1 MSATLKYERIQINE
15 NKCRYSFEDEN
26 NDFETIE
33 KLVAEHL
40 PKDFSIK
47 DLIFKSEPSEEDLFE
62 SKIKDLDIKEQI
74 LLKAIYDIKLSLK
87 NEDSQ
92 IILFDTNKNE
102 KGGNNEYNKSID
114 IFNEINRMVHKV
126 LHKKKMI
133 NGKEIKDCIFYDDLN
148 KQTIDLEE
156 NNKNKDIDNLITNL
170 KKSNKSFEFIA
181 IKSIMI
187 SLTNLMTELIQK
199 YLSKN
204 EKNVKN
210 VQINNS
216 LEENDKKIEC
226 NFEKIEMDLIEA
238 NIFEDI
244 YKDFISQSNICSS
257 ELEEYFINSLDSF
270 REKYQM
276 SFTLSELY
284 TDIFWNSIF
293 HNKKLCN
300 LFLDSYFNEEMY
312 GDIKIC
318 LKKILK
324 SIFCA
329 RIPLKHQIVELL
341 SLHQLENN
349 EENDLMTLIVSSKNI
364 NHDKII
370 KLEKEKENLNKKN
383 QKQLKID
390 MPKNYEEDN
399 KIIDNNIQ
407 NIESNKYNI
416 ITAND
421 ISVIKNKKQ
430 VTITTAE
437 DNNDKNNKIINKEN
451 NIIKE
456 KEKDKDKE
464 NKNKEKEENNKN
476 NLNKKK
482 SKDNIPFDDIERG
495 TVDEWVN
502 YINEDKI
509 SKNKKKKKSRKNR
522 KAKKEE
528 PIVEE
533 NKEEIEDS
541 IVVQFKQDLNDKC
554 IYAKNIT
561 KIKPN
566 ISEEWIKNI
575 PNHD

>member
-1 MSATLKYERIQINE
+1 MSTTLKYERIQINE
-15 NKCRYSFEDEN
+15 NKCRYSFEDES

-33 KLVAEHL
+33 KLVVEHL

-47 DLIFKSEPSEEDLFE
+47 DLIFKTEPSEQSFFE
-62 SKIKDLDIKEQI
+62 SKIKNLDIKEQI
-74 LLKAIYDIKLSLK
+74 LLEAIHEIKLSLK

-102 KGGNNEYNKSID
+102 KTGNNEYNTSIE
-114 IFNEINRMVHKV
+114 IFNEIDRMVHKA

-148 KQTIDLEE
+148 KQIIDLGE
-156 NNKNKDIDNLITNL
+156 NNKYKNIDNLISNL
-170 KKSNKSFEFIA
+170 KKNNKSFEFIA

-199 YLSKN
+199 YLAKN

-210 VQINNS
+210 VQISDN
-216 LEENDKKIEC
+216 LEENEKKIEF
-226 NFEKIEMDLIEA
+226 NFEKIEMNLIEA

-293 HNKKLCN
+293 HNKKLCT
-300 LFLDSYFNEEMY
+300 LFLNSYFNEEIY

-318 LKKILK
+318 LTKILK

-370 KLEKEKENLNKKN
+370 KSEKEKENLNKKN
-383 QKQLKID
+383 QKESEIENNPNSD
-390 MPKNYEEDN
+390 KNSEEDN
-399 KIIDNNIQ
+399 KMRDNNNIQ
-407 NIESNKYNI
+407 AVETIKYNI

-430 VTITTAE
+430 NTITTPE
-437 DNNDKNNKIINKEN
+437 DNSDKNNKIITKEN

-456 KEKDKDKE
+456 KE
-464 NKNKEKEENNKN
+464 NKNKEKEDNNKN

-482 SKDNIPFDDIERG
+482 SKDNIPLDDIEHK
-495 TVDEWVN
+495 TVDEIMN

-509 SKNKKKKKSRKNR
+509 VKNKKKKKSRKNR

-528 PIVEE
+528 PIIEE
-533 NKEEIEDS
+533 NQEEIEDS
-541 IVVQFKQDLNDKC
+541 IVVKFKKDLDENYTHAGK
-554 IYAKNIT
+554 IT
-561 KIKPN
+561 KIKPI
-566 ISEEWIKNI
+566 ISEEWIKFI
-575 PNHD
+575 SQLD